1 MPKNNHGCLGY
12 KIKLEYKMKAIN
24 KYFVL
29 MVLIA
34 VGLLHISAS
43 VNDAHAINVKIT
55 NVRSGKGRI
64 QVQIYRDQESF
75 GKETPWKVM
84 YASKDDLKNNTMSYT
99 ITGIPSG
106 TYGIAILDDENGN
119 KEMDYSLMMPK
130 EGFGFSNYYHTAW
143 SKPKF
148 QSFKFTVSGETSV
161 NIKVR
166 YV

>member
-1 MPKNNHGCLGY
+1 
-12 KIKLEYKMKAIN
+12 MK
-24 KYFVL
+24 KYFFL
-29 MVLIA
+29 MFLA
-34 VGLLHISAS
+34 LVGLMHISAT
-43 VNDAHAINVKIT
+43 VNDTHTISVKIT

-75 GKETPWKVM
+75 GNETPWKVV
-84 YASKDDLKNNTMSYT
+84 YAPKDDLKDKTMHYT

-148 QSFKFTVSGETSV
+148 QSFKFTVSGDTSV